1 MKADV
6 NIENENGSTIH
17 IEGTPAPHY
26 TKEEEKRLMRRID
39 LHVMP
44 WLCLT
49 YALSLIDRTNIG
61 AARVAGMEADLNL
74 TGNRYSIVLMI
85 FFITYIAV
93 ELPSNA
99 LIRRLGVKIYLPCL
113 VAAWGVV
120 AMCFGFLQNYGQT
133 IALRILL
140 GFFDGGPGCIFVISC
155 WYKKYEVQRR
165 LSIWFVSGSVI
176 SAFTGIFS
184 YGLSRMDGSGGL
196 EGWRWIFIVPG
207 AVTAALALPLFYFI
221 ADFPERCEWLSP
233 REREIMEF
241 RRNGDGS
248 NGQRDDEHAETQPEE
263 EETATS
269 GFLNAV
275 TDWKVY
281 AMSLLLMLPTAG
293 SYSFAFFTPTI
304 LSTLGYSTALSQI
317 LTTPPYIFSAIV
329 SICMGILAD
338 HLKLRSPFIIAHS
351 LLAIVGI
358 ALIGWTSSTASRL
371 VGIFL
376 AITGNNCAIPAALA
390 FLSNNV
396 PSTSKRQFAVPLQ
409 TVFGGVGGIIGSLV
423 FRAQDHP
430 GYGPGLYATFACL
443 GLNIAISAGLAVYFG
458 VENRRKDTRGKVLE
472 GDVAFRYTL

>member
-1 MKADV
+1 MKADA
-6 NIENENGSTIH
+6 NLEIEDGSTIH
-17 IEGTPAPHY
+17 IEGTPAPLY
-26 TKEEEKRLMRRID
+26 TKEEEKRLIRRID

-61 AARVAGMEADLNL
+61 AARVAGMEVDLNL
-74 TGNRYSIVLMI
+74 SGNRYSIVLMI

-113 VAAWGVV
+113 VAAWGIV

-140 GFFDGGPGCIFVISC
+140 GFFEGGFNPGCIFVISC
-155 WYKKYEVQRR
+155 WYQKYEVQRR

-184 YGLSRMDGSGGL
+184 YGLSRMDGAGGL

-207 AVTAALALPLFYFI
+207 AATAALALPLFYFI

-241 RRNGDGS
+241 RRNED
-248 NGQRDDEHAETQPEE
+248 NAHIPRDRSIEADPED
-263 EETATS
+263 ETAVS
-269 GFLNAV
+269 GFLNAL

-304 LSTLGYSTALSQI
+304 LSTLGYNTALSQI

-329 SICMGILAD
+329 SISMGILAD

-396 PSTSKRQFAVPLQ
+396 PSISKRQFAVPLQ

-430 GYGPGLYATFACL
+430 GYRPGLYATFACL
-443 GLNIAISAGLAVYFG
+443 GLNIAISSGLAGFFWL
-458 VENRRKDTRGKVLE
+458 ENRRKETRGKVLE

>member
-26 TKEEEKRLMRRID
+26 TKEEEKRLVRRID
-39 LHVMP
+39 LNVMP

-74 TGNRYSIVLMI
+74 SENRYSIVLMI
-85 FFITYIAV
+85 FFITYIIV

-140 GFFDGGPGCIFVISC
+140 GFFEGGFN
-155 WYKKYEVQRR
+155 RR

-184 YGLSRMDGSGGL
+184 YGLSRMDGAGGL
-196 EGWRWIFIVPG
+196 EGWRWVFIVPG
-207 AVTAALALPLFYFI
+207 AVTATLALPLFYFI
-221 ADFPERCEWLSP
+221 ADFPERCEWLST

-241 RRNGDGS
+241 RRDEDGS
-248 NGQRDDEHAETQPEE
+248 HEQRDDEHAETQPEE
-263 EETATS
+263 ETAVS
-269 GFLNAV
+269 GFLNAIS
-275 TDWKVY
+275 DWKVY
-281 AMSLLLMLPTAG
+281 VMSFLLMLPTAG

-304 LSTLGYSTALSQI
+304 LSTLGYNTALSQI

-329 SICMGILAD
+329 SITMGILAD

-351 LLAIVGI
+351 LLAVLGI
-358 ALIGWTSSTASRL
+358 ALIGWTSNTASRL

-376 AITGNNCAIPAALA
+376 AVTGNNCAIPAALA

-430 GYGPGLYATFACL
+430 GYRPGLYATFACL
-443 GLNIAISAGLAVYFG
+443 GLNIVIGGALAGFFW